1 MRMDSEER
9 SVWRQL
15 VWQANRY
22 GHEGKRVIAV
32 DVICPTSA
40 ASNYAPFLILD
51 NGPHTVTEDW

>member
-1 MRMDSEER
+1 MDSEER

-22 GHEGKRVIAV
+22 GHEGKRVIAA
-32 DVICPTSA
+32 DMICPTSA

-51 NGPHTVTEDW
+51 NGPISAKEVW

>member
-1 MRMDSEER
+1 MDSEER